1 MHANITF
8 NSNLKS
14 GEMDTMPLTGQH
26 RACGRFP
33 AQLRDPWPYTRQG
46 PHTRPPPS
54 LHSFSGK
61 QQAAVA
67 QHEPGKALPSQ
78 SRFLISKTN
87 TTSFPLP
94 VAVRTD
100 SPLLAPAQGV
110 THTSQLPSPAQP
122 PASPWPRPEPHSP
135 RTHPSRHRQV

>member
-14 GEMDTMPLTGQH
+14 GEMDTIPLTGQH

-61 QQAAVA
+61 QQAAV
-67 QHEPGKALPSQ
+67 PSMSLAKHFPPRAVSSSARQ
-78 SRFLISKTN
+78 TQQASLSR
-87 TTSFPLP
+87 
-94 VAVRTD
+94 
-100 SPLLAPAQGV
+100 LL
-110 THTSQLPSPAQP
+110 
-122 PASPWPRPEPHSP
+122 
-135 RTHPSRHRQV
+135 